1 MGAEMAGELGGEQEA
16 GDGELMVVLAA
27 EFLIILNSR
36 AAVQSFM
43 VCTRLSGLLQRLLT
57 PP

>member
-1 MGAEMAGELGGEQEA
+1 MR
-16 GDGELMVVLAA
+16 A

-43 VCTRLSGLLQRLLT
+43 VRSLFSL
-57 PP
+57 PPF